1 MISGSCR
8 LAGLALLVCIALTAS
23 AQQGIIVRDS
33 SGSSDLTNLCSALG
47 CTVVRGLG
55 DPSDEVFL
63 VDPVNISVT
72 TLLAELQA
80 EPSVIDAELD
90 PLISLESPA
99 LNLIPE
105 GLFDN
110 TVVNYYG
117 TPVWDGYVNQPANLI
132 VNTAETQTD
141 YHISG
146 SGTVAMIDT
155 GIDPTH
161 PALKR
166 VALAGYDFTRNK
178 SGANEKAD
186 LDHSTA
192 AVLDSG
198 GGGTPV
204 YVTPWLAAVLTPAGA
219 LALDNPQYAYFGHG
233 TMTSGIVHMVA
244 PTAKILPLKVFSANG
259 TGYLSN
265 IVRAIYYA
273 AAHHANVISMS
284 FELYNYSTEL
294 NNAINSVN
302 KRNLICVASAG
313 NDGEEIYVYPAS
325 LSGVMGVASTSDTDT
340 RSAFSNYGPQVVW
353 VAAPGENIVSTYP
366 YATYSS
372 SSGTSFSA
380 PFVSGT
386 AALLHNVNTKI
397 NQSSSAAAIAH
408 AVSVGQDLNN
418 GRLDTY
424 QAIRSIEK

>member
-1 MISGSCR
+1 M
-8 LAGLALLVCIALTAS
+8 VCTALTAS
-23 AQQGIIVRDS
+23 AQQQGIIVRDS
-33 SGSSDLTNLCSALG
+33 LGSSDLTSLCSTLG
-47 CTVVRGLG
+47 CTIVRSLG

-63 VDPVNISVT
+63 VDPISVSANA
-72 TLLAELQA
+72 LLTELQA
-80 EPSVIDAELD
+80 ESTIVDAELD
-90 PLISLESPA
+90 QLISLESPA
-99 LNLIPE
+99 LSLIPE

-110 TVVNYYG
+110 TAVNYYG
-117 TPVWDGYVNQPANLI
+117 TPVWDGYVNQPANVI

-146 SGTVAMIDT
+146 SGTTVAMIDT

-161 PALKR
+161 PALKP

-192 AVLDSG
+192 AVLDG

-204 YVTPWLAAVLTPAGA
+204 YVTPWLAAVVSPAGA
-219 LALDNPQYAYFGHG
+219 LALSNPNYAYFGHG
-233 TMTSGIVHMVA
+233 TMTAGIVHMVA

-273 AAHHANVISMS
+273 GAHKANVISMS
-284 FELYNYSTEL
+284 FEIYDYSTEL
-294 NNAINSVN
+294 NNAIDSVS

-325 LSGVMGVASTSDTDT
+325 LSGVMGVASTSDTNT
-340 RSAFSNYGPQVVW
+340 RSAFSNYGSQVVW
-353 VAAPGENIVSTYP
+353 VAAPGENIISTYP

-386 AALLHNVNTKI
+386 AALLHNVNKKI
-397 NQSSSAAAIAH
+397 NQASAAAAIAN
-408 AVSVGQDLNN
+408 AVNIGQDLNN
-418 GRLDTY
+418 GLLDTY
-424 QAIRSIEK
+424 TAIGSIEK